1 MEVVAS
7 LSQGRI
13 TAAQCGLFTHKS
25 VPVIFE
31 PPCTTNTHKVQ
42 QIQIRYKIHN
52 KINKYKMYI
61 DFLVKYLLILCDF
74 SETLIVSTD
83 FLKYSNIK
91 YHENQ
96 SSESRGAACGQ
107 TDGQG

>member
-1 MEVVAS
+1 
-7 LSQGRI
+7 
-13 TAAQCGLFTHKS
+13 
-25 VPVIFE
+25 
-31 PPCTTNTHKVQ
+31 
-42 QIQIRYKIHN
+42 
-52 KINKYKMYI
+52 MYI